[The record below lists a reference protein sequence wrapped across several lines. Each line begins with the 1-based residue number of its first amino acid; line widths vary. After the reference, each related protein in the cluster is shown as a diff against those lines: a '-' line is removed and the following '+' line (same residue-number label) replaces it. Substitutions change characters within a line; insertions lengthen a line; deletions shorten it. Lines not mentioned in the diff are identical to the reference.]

1 MRILIARALT
11 CAAVVG
17 LAGPVVSE
25 EATLSNEDLRRT
37 VAGRTIVLNTPVG
50 GIPIVYQAN
59 GGLTGTAKGMPAH
72 LMQGPSQDHGRWWIA
87 AGAVCQQWSAWMEGR
102 KHCYQMRVR
111 GKLVH
116 WRREDGR
123 TGTARI
129 VSN

>member
-1 MRILIARALT
+1 MKLSLLSALVCATVVALT
-11 CAAVVG
+11 SPASAEDAA
-17 LAGPVVSE
+17 LAGD
-25 EATLSNEDLRRT
+25 DLRRT
-37 VAGRTIVLNTPVG
+37 VAGRTIVLDTPVG
-50 GIPIVYQAN
+50 GIPIVYQLSGA
-59 GGLTGTAKGMPAH
+59 LSGTAKGMPAH

-87 AGAVCQQWSAWMEGR
+87 AGTVCQQWSTWLEGR

-111 GKLVH
+111 GKMVQ

>member
-1 MRILIARALT
+1 MRVSLARALT
-11 CAAVVG
+11 CAALVG
-17 LAGPVVSE
+17 VAGPVVSE
-25 EATLSNEDLRRT
+25 EASLSSDDLRRT
-37 VAGRTIVLNTPVG
+37 VAGRTIVLDTPVG

-59 GGLTGTAKGMPAH
+59 GALTGTAKGMPAH
-72 LMQGPSQDHGRWWIA
+72 LMQGPSEDRGRWWIA
-87 AGAVCQQWSAWMEGR
+87 AGTVCQQWSAWMEGR

-111 GKLVH
+111 GKQVL